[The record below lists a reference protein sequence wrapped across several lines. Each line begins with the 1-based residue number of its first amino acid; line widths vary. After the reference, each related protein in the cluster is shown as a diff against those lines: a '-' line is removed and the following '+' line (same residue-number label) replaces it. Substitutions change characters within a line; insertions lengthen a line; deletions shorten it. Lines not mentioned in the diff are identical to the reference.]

1 MSGTSLLGF
10 GFNVFH
16 TLDLASGVTQ
26 SIVVADNN
34 TVTSPP
40 DQPTVNNSYAFTSRE
55 QVTSH
60 FASSVEAEASGFGF
74 DGEFSAK
81 YGRDSESSIDT
92 VYGLYN
98 ILSPVAITKLAD
110 MGVDNYATPFA
121 SDPDVVGIPTT
132 FSADTAEDFYR
143 LFRRYGT
150 HFVSEITTGG
160 RLNAYTTSKVTSVT
174 NQTTAE
180 ASVKLE
186 YEALFGSASAQATAD
201 WKNITSDYSQNRE
214 MSYETIG
221 GNPAALV
228 GFVPEVGEI
237 ENTQI
242 GTWLATV
249 PSNPEIID
257 YRIERIST
265 LFNGPIGDEVDK
277 AFSAYMMAMIRVE
290 AWQLYAPAPIGVPA
304 QAIPLASTIALP
316 GRPLV
321 QQPAFSFGPAPT
333 TPDEVQWLWLLL
345 LDPNNLDTAPLG
357 KQGKSYYFSDGAAA
371 QINTDISAALAQ
383 VPNPLVIMCIEGNT
397 YQPTWNPVT
406 GLLVPEQLQALLETC
421 GGYDLQAQFTA
432 PQNHA
437 VLSIIGLSGD
447 SEPALVTAAAV
458 DSVENYSTPGRTVA
472 QFLNA
477 SLTLVDQDGV
487 VMSPVNA

>member
-10 GFNVFH
+10 GFNVFG

-60 FASSVEAEASGFGF
+60 FASSVESKASGFGF

-81 YGRDSESSIDT
+81 YGRDSQSSVDT

-98 ILSPVAITKLAD
+98 MLSPVAITKLAD
-110 MGVDNYATPFA
+110 MGINNYATPFA
-121 SDPDVVGIPTT
+121 SDPDVVGIPTA
-132 FSADTAEDFYR
+132 FSPDTADAFYR

-160 RLNAYTTSKVTSVT
+160 RLNAYTTSKVTSAT
-174 NQTTAE
+174 SQTTAE

-221 GNPAALV
+221 GNPAALL
-228 GFVPEVGEI
+228 GFVPEAGEI

-249 PSNPEIID
+249 PGNPEIID
-257 YRIERIST
+257 YRIDRLST
-265 LFNGPIGDEVDK
+265 LFNGPIGVEVDK
-277 AFSAYMMAMIRVE
+277 ALNAYMMAMIRVE
-290 AWQLYAPAPIGVPA
+290 AWWLYAPAPIGVPA
-304 QAIPLASTIALP
+304 QTIPLASTIALP

-321 QQPAFSFGPAPT
+321 QQPEFSFGTHPTDPA
-333 TPDEVQWLWLLL
+333 EVQWLWLLL
-345 LDPNNLDTAPLG
+345 LDPSNPDAAPLG
-357 KQGKSYYFSDGAAA
+357 AQGKSYFLSDGYAA
-371 QINTDISAALAQ
+371 QINSDITSALTK
-383 VPNPLVIMCIEGNT
+383 VPNPLVIMCIEGST
-397 YQPTWNPVT
+397 YQAMAIPAT
-406 GLLVPEQLQALLETC
+406 GMLVPEQLQALLESC
-421 GGYDLQAQFTA
+421 GGYDLQAQFNA
-432 PQNHA
+432 PQDHA
-437 VLSIIGLSGD
+437 VLSIVGLSGD
-447 SEPALVTAAAV
+447 SDPAIVTAAAAG
-458 DSVENYSTPGRTVA
+458 SYYSAPGRTVA
-472 QFLNA
+472 QFLDET
-477 SLTLVDQDGV
+477 LTAVRQDGTV
-487 VMSPVNA
+487 VSPVNA